1 MRARSVAWV
10 AWSVWALVT
19 GLAILLQVKTRQGFP
34 DASIPAFVLGAFM
47 TVGAVV
53 VSRQPRNAVGWLCC
67 FAGLFG
73 ALAGFASE
81 YAGYALGPQR
91 GSLPGGVAM
100 AWLALWLGAF
110 WVGLAFTFLPLLF
123 PTGRLPSPRWR
134 PVAWACAI
142 GLTVFFTVNAVMP
155 GPMEVP
161 GQRRNPLGIESAGA
175 SLERIQ
181 ALLDLYLALL
191 VVLCA
196 ASVVARFR
204 RAGGVERQQLKWFA
218 YGVGQ
223 LALLLASALVF
234 PGLWT
239 RVPVVVSDLVFG
251 ISFAMIPVAIGIAI
265 LRYRL
270 YDIDRL
276 INRTLVYGLL
286 TILLGLVYGAGVLV
300 VGQLLNP
307 EKGQSELAVAA
318 STLTV
323 AALFQ
328 PARRRIQL
336 AVDRRFNR
344 RRYDAAK
351 TIEAF
356 STRLRDEVDLD
367 TLSAE
372 LLAVVDQTMQPT
384 SASLW
389 LRPSFDRSAE
399 PGHRPAAD
407 PTGLGLIR
415 GGL

>member
-19 GLAILLQVKTRQGFP
+19 GLAILLQVKSKEGFP
-34 DASIPAFVLGAFM
+34 DALIPAFVLGAFM
-47 TVGAVV
+47 TVGTVV
-53 VSRQPRNAVGWLCC
+53 VSRQPRNTIGWLCC
-67 FAGLFG
+67 AAGLFG

-100 AWLALWLGAF
+100 AWLNLWLGAF

-123 PTGRLPSPRWR
+123 PAGRLPSPRWR

-142 GLTVFFTVNAVMP
+142 GLTAFLTVNAVTP
-155 GPMEVP
+155 GPMEAP
-161 GQRRNPLGIESAGA
+161 GQPRNPLGIESTGA
-175 SLERIQ
+175 TLERMQ

-196 ASVVARFR
+196 ASVVVRFR

-218 YGVGQ
+218 YGAGQ
-223 LALLLASALVF
+223 LALLLASALAF

-239 RVPVVVSDLVFG
+239 RVPIVVSDLLVG

-265 LRYRL
+265 LRYHL

-276 INRTLVYGLL
+276 IRRTLVYGSL
-286 TILLGLVYGAGVLV
+286 TAVLAAVYAGLVLSL
-300 VGQLLNP
+300 GQLFGGVGRNP
-307 EKGQSELAVAA
+307 PSWAVAGA
-318 STLTV
+318 TLAI

-328 PARRRIQL
+328 PARRRIQ
-336 AVDRRFNR
+336 AVVNRRFNR
-344 RRYDAAK
+344 RRYNAVK

-356 STRLRDEVDLD
+356 SSRLRDEVDLD

-372 LLAVVDQTMQPT
+372 LLAVVNQTVEPT
-384 SASLW
+384 TASLW
-389 LRPSFDRSAE
+389 LRPLNSAGSLQPGQVDR
-399 PGHRPAAD
+399 
-407 PTGLGLIR
+407 
-415 GGL
+415 